1 MLHVH
6 GKCLNLCTD
15 LLYSYNFVDFKVRG
29 VPIFSVTLYS
39 VQNFW
44 ICNNLLYFRRCI
56 KLSLSWYKG
65 VGSHGTGTILVFW
78 YVCFVIYYFVQE
90 ISLSDLCPIQ
100 SKLKSKNAKLLFSMC
115 QKMLNIET
123 SMKIQKIVE
132 VNSTPVLNNDE
143 IWWDIKYLINDGL

>member
-1 MLHVH
+1 MRRLFGIRGLLTDRDLYRATPAVVRGLGFCSFVQKNFVTLYGTQSSYNSNPGHH
-6 GKCLNLCTD
+6 GITQKLSNLSKTLYMYFQKCYMYMGNVSNLCTD

-65 VGSHGTGTILVFW
+65 VGSHGTGTILVF
-78 YVCFVIYYFVQE
+78 
-90 ISLSDLCPIQ
+90 
-100 SKLKSKNAKLLFSMC
+100 
-115 QKMLNIET
+115 
-123 SMKIQKIVE
+123 
-132 VNSTPVLNNDE
+132 
-143 IWWDIKYLINDGL
+143 